1 MTQRKRVKYTKYDD
15 FRFATEE
22 YTNDPDVIGNN
33 FIHLTN
39 FSINKESGNFVNNSN
54 PEEPEVKDYININ
67 STWVDTLILG
77 IKMDTDKFMEI
88 LQI

>member
-1 MTQRKRVKYTKYDD
+1 MIASQDYFNY

-22 YTNDPDVIGNN
+22 YTNDPDQISNN

-54 PEEPEVKDYININ
+54 PEEPEVVLFFL
-67 STWVDTLILG
+67 S
-77 IKMDTDKFMEI
+77 
-88 LQI
+88 

>member
-1 MTQRKRVKYTKYDD
+1 MISFN

-22 YTNDPDVIGNN
+22 YTNDPDVISNN

-54 PEEPEVKDYININ
+54 PEEPEVKDYIMTNYIHDLTF
-67 STWVDTLILG
+67 S
-77 IKMDTDKFMEI
+77 F
-88 LQI
+88 